1 MITISDVNMVNS
13 KIIHEILSTFMDV
26 KLPNEIA
33 FAIDIEMIPR
43 RIERTVITP
52 TMRWN
57 ARKTGELVA
66 NNFLRLVFDLT
77 IRKIRKAKLGI
88 NKRTSQAERI
98 KFKICKF

>member
-88 NKRTSQAERI
+88 NKRTSQAE
-98 KFKICKF
+98 KI